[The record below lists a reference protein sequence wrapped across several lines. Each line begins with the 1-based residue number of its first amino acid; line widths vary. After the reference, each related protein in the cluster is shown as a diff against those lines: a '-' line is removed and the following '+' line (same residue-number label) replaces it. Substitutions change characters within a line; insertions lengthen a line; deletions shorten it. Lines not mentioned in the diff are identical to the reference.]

1 MTRIVGDPECPICHA
16 PADRDVA
23 FFPEYTDGLNVDPVY
38 SMFHQ
43 PAFHWSCYYA
53 WPDRESFASILFD
66 RHVTN
71 RNRSTLH
78 GKAYRD
84 DDIAVFA
91 WVCEPLDI
99 TIILRQTGRSLCAS
113 QEEWVNWQN
122 DPTTIAP
129 HCHDNER
136 RFLALVLPRVW
147 RLFPDRKSFVSHTE
161 WTNTERHLY
170 ADT

>member
-91 WVCEPLDI
+91 WV
-99 TIILRQTGRSLCAS
+99 S
-113 QEEWVNWQN
+113 
-122 DPTTIAP
+122 
-129 HCHDNER
+129 
-136 RFLALVLPRVW
+136 AL
-147 RLFPDRKSFVSHTE
+147 
-161 WTNTERHLY
+161 
-170 ADT
+170 